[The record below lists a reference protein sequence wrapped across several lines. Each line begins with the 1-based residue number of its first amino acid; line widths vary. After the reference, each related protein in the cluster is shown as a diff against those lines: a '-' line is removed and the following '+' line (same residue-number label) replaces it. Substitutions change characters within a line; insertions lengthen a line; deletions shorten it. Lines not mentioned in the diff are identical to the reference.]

1 MRLYNC
7 WTIRPKYMHRSCE
20 MTVDHKGNAADRN
33 FGTRFAAIIGWW

>member
-1 MRLYNC
+1 
-7 WTIRPKYMHRSCE
+7 